1 MKKFSFL
8 LSLLTYTVSHAFVI
22 GTNTEFPP
30 FSYIEEGQ
38 IVGFDI
44 DVAKEVA
51 KRMDETITWK
61 DMPFDALIPELSLAR
76 VDFVAAGLTISDER
90 AKRVL
95 FTQSY
100 SVDDPLVIFTLNPE
114 WKTLEDL
121 KGKPILVVEGFT
133 ADALVS
139 SIDGLE
145 VTRLST
151 QPDAFMAMKA
161 KRAEAFITAA
171 TTVQAF
177 AETQK
182 NLTFYAYPIPDTSE
196 TCAMAFPKQSVE
208 LHAKVQAVLDGME
221 KDGTLTA
228 IRSKWK
234 LQ

>member
-1 MKKFSFL
+1 MKKFFILLSFL
-8 LSLLTYTVSHAFVI
+8 LHTTTQAFVI

-30 FSYIEEGQ
+30 FSYIENGE

-44 DVAKEVA
+44 DVAKEVSR
-51 KRMDETITWK
+51 RMNETITWK
-61 DMPFDALIPELSLAR
+61 DMPFDALIPELTLAR
-76 VDFVAAGLTISDER
+76 VDFVAAGLTINDER

-133 ADALVS
+133 ADTLVS

-161 KRAEAFITAA
+161 RRAEAFITAA

-182 NLTFYAYPIPDTSE
+182 NLPFYAYPIPGTSE
-196 TCAMAFPKQSVE
+196 TCAMAFPKKSVE
-208 LHAKVQAVLDGME
+208 LQAKIQAVLDEME
-221 KDGTLTA
+221 KDGTLSA